1 MFPIFRFFLGLT
13 ALLAVFF
20 SSPAMADPSGR
31 VGRISLLDGPSLFRA
46 DREDSG
52 TQATLNWPVSTAAIV
67 DTENG
72 SRAEIW
78 IGSTAFRLAGESRL
92 EFGVVDDR
100 QIHVNLA
107 IGTLAMT
114 IRDRDQADDLEVRT
128 PHGLVKFGTAGSYRI
143 DVGTLY
149 TNVSTTSGNAY
160 VSKGERPIGV
170 GPGRTVSIDLNGAV
184 ASYGDSRRDSFDDW
198 TASRDAA
205 TQSRVASQ
213 YISSEMTGY
222 QDLEHYGEWSSVA
235 DYGSVW
241 YPRAVPSG
249 WAPYRDGRWAWI
261 APWGWTWVDAA
272 PWGFAPFHYGRWLE
286 VRGRWAWAPG
296 AYVAR
301 PVYAPAL
308 VAWVGNP
315 GWSVRFSAGSAPAV
329 GWFPLAPREVYVPS
343 YRASNNYVRQVNI
356 THITNVTLVE
366 RAMAER
372 GERHFAHR
380 NSVRAVTVVPA
391 NTLRESRPIASA
403 NLPSR
408 GQGELRQAPLSVQA
422 PGSNWVAPSSSIS
435 RVRPSGPASP
445 GRETNENPRPPARQN
460 AVDSIAPRITNEP
473 LRTIEPRGERPRNNT
488 EAPRPDGW
496 QRPLPPGVNRLPAES
511 RSPEPVAIPKVSL
524 PAGQPMQPT
533 APAVVAPALPPAERP
548 RAEPREAINQP
559 FGTSRL
565 PAPPVSERPAERR
578 SDRIASEPPTVA
590 PPPQMRPSPP
600 SIPAPPNLERP
611 SAEPRPAPPPAE
623 RMPERRNERAPTVVN
638 EPVPQMRPPGMASPP
653 QMRPSPPP
661 ASISAPPNLERPSAE
676 PRPAPPAER
685 MPERRNERAPTVV
698 NEPVPQMRAPAMAPP
713 LPPAVSERPRHEP
726 RQAPPEM
733 RSPPPVM
740 ERRVE
745 RPVPVISEPP
755 RPREMA
761 PPVQQPRP
769 PSPPAMPTPVR
780 EAPQMDRRPP
790 APEQRP
796 ANAPREDESR
806 RQEKEKRPGA
816 P

>member
-20 SSPAMADPSGR
+20 SSPVMADPSGR

-52 TQATLNWPVSTAAIV
+52 TQAMLNWPVSSAAIV

-100 QIHVNLA
+100 QMHVNLA
-107 IGTLAMT
+107 IGTLAVT

-356 THITNVTLVE
+356 THITNVTVVE

-391 NTLRESRPIASA
+391 NTLRDSRPIAGA

-422 PGSNWVAPSSSIS
+422 PGSNWVAPSNSIS
-435 RVRPSGPASP
+435 RVRPSGAASP
-445 GRETNENPRPPARQN
+445 SRETRENPRAPARQDS
-460 AVDSIAPRITNEP
+460 VDSIAPRTTNEP

-578 SDRIASEPPTVA
+578 SERIASEPPAVA

-600 SIPAPPNLERP
+600 PPSIPAAPNLERS
-611 SAEPRPAPPPAE
+611 SAEPRPAPP
-623 RMPERRNERAPTVVN
+623 
-638 EPVPQMRPPGMASPP
+638 
-653 QMRPSPPP
+653 
-661 ASISAPPNLERPSAE
+661 L
-676 PRPAPPAER
+676 AER

-713 LPPAVSERPRHEP
+713 LPPAASERPRHEP
-726 RQAPPEM
+726 RQAPSEM

-740 ERRVE
+740 ERRAE
-745 RPVPVISEPP
+745 RPAPVISEPP

-769 PSPPAMPTPVR
+769 PSPPAMPTPMR

-796 ANAPREDESR
+796 ANVPRDDQSR